1 MRKTLSRL
9 LGFLL
14 TARVVPVLIYLGST
28 KFTVGSMVIWT
39 EGDRVLL
46 VRSRYGERAWGFPGG
61 VMTRREDPV
70 DCALRELLEETGI
83 SGITADDLTLVGT
96 HTQKAKRHVDHVY
109 RVQRAHDANSDGDI
123 ADEFEIAEVKWWPTD
138 ALPVLR
144 GEARTTIERYGL

>member
-1 MRKTLSRL
+1 MRNVISRL
-9 LGFLL
+9 LGFVL

-61 VMTRREDPV
+61 VMSRREDPV
-70 DCALRELLEETGI
+70 DCALRELREETGV
-83 SGITADDLTLVGT
+83 SGISTDDLTLVGT

-109 RVQRAHDANSDGDI
+109 RLDRSRDDQSDGDVT
-123 ADEFEIAEVKWWPTD
+123 DQFEIAEVKWWPLD

-144 GEARTTIERYGL
+144 REAHITIERYGL